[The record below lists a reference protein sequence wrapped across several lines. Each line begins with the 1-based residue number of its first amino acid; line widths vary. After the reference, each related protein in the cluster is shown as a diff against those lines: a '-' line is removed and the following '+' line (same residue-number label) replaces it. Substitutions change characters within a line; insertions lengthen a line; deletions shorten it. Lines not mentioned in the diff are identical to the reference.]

1 MKLTSFRWQPRLFCG
16 WFPADPTMP
25 VYVWFEL
32 SPNRSPK
39 WAISALGKPWD
50 GEDGNSFASMTDMMT
65 KCEAWTPEIAADMIA
80 ANNGPPSQLK
90 QRRKAVLQK
99 HYDALPV
106 IQNRDEDDMKD
117 KNPSR
122 SKLEGQKAPEKR
134 KKAAEEEDEEKTPVV
149 LGGYKARLEAKW
161 REREKVRLAN
171 LGALDPNT
179 AIANVKNDITD
190 DGGKGDDGK
199 QDGEISDGCK
209 SPDKKSDGTKEDG
222 TKEDSTKEDST
233 KEDDTK
239 EDDSDEEKPR
249 QRTVFS
255 WGSLGTPLSLNRGKK
270 LQSSWVLCMP
280 NKLQTLL
287 GVR

>member
-25 VYVWFEL
+25 VYVWFES
-32 SPNRSPK
+32 SPSRSPK

-50 GEDGNSFASMTDMMT
+50 EEDGNSFASMADMMT
-65 KCEAWTPEIAADMIA
+65 KCEAWAPEIAADMIA
-80 ANNGPPSQLK
+80 ANNSPPFQLN

-106 IQNRDEDDMKD
+106 IQNRDEDVMKD

-134 KKAAEEEDEEKTPVV
+134 KKAAEEEDEEETPVV

-171 LGALDPNT
+171 LGTLDPNT
-179 AIANVKNDITD
+179 IIANVKNDITD
-190 DGGKGDDGK
+190 DGGKGNDGKQDGKTSDGGKGDDGK
-199 QDGEISDGCK
+199 QDGETSDG
-209 SPDKKSDGTKEDG
+209 DKEGGAKEG
-222 TKEDSTKEDST
+222 GAKEG
-233 KEDDTK
+233 
-239 EDDSDEEKPR
+239 
-249 QRTVFS
+249 
-255 WGSLGTPLSLNRGKK
+255 GSNAESLDRG
-270 LQSSWVLCMP
+270 QSSAGEVLE
-280 NKLQTLL
+280 LL
-287 GVR
+287 